1 MRQKLKGLMY
11 GVVAGFLCTMIVGM
25 VVNRNLALEGTYT
38 YLKLFN
44 EVLSLVRNAY
54 VDEVGTVPLMRGA
67 YDGMLSE
74 LDPFSE
80 YLNEEDHAAWVVY
93 HQKGGANAPGPDA
106 GLRVAR
112 KEGVLQV
119 VSVKPGSAAAAK
131 GITPGD
137 RIRKIGEGGSFDLSV
152 FKAQSQLAGKAGGTV
167 AISVL
172 RRDEPRKIDDELTF
186 GQTALPEASFQIA
199 DKTTGIGV
207 ITIPHFQS
215 GAADQIARALARA
228 QKARAGRLLIDLR
241 GNAWGSIK
249 EAVDAAALFTSG
261 GVIARLK
268 GRHGEG
274 EELKSPR
281 SGAGFTGTIAV
292 LVDGSTAE
300 AAELFAAALGDAGAS
315 LVGEPTFGVGAEQE
329 ALPLKDGGYLVL
341 SVRKYV
347 SPRGTAWH
355 GKGLAPGTPMVV
367 SQENMTWAER
377 QKKQLEQAIEHL
389 KGLAPSAGKG
399 TESASAAPR
408 TPGEP
413 GS

>member
-1 MRQKLKGLMY
+1 MRQKLKGLMF
-11 GVVAGFLCTMIVGM
+11 GIVAGFLCTMLVGM

-67 YDGMLSE
+67 YDGLLSE

-80 YLNEEDHAAWVVY
+80 YLTEDEHEAWVAFR
-93 HQKGGANAPGPDA
+93 QQGGANATGPDA

-112 KEGVLQV
+112 KEGILQV

-137 RIRKIGEGGSFDLSV
+137 RIRKIGEGSSLDMSV
-152 FKAQSQLAGKAGGTV
+152 FKAQSQLAGKEGGTV
-167 AISVL
+167 TISVL
-172 RRDEPRKIDDELTF
+172 RRDEPRKLDEELTF
-186 GQTALPEASFQIA
+186 GQTSLPEVSFNTV
-199 DKTTGIGV
+199 DKTGGIGV
-207 ITIPHFQS
+207 LTIPHFQP
-215 GAADQIARALARA
+215 GVADQVARALAKAQRA
-228 QKARAGRLLIDLR
+228 KVGRLLIDLR
-241 GNAWGSIK
+241 GNAWGSIR
-249 EAVDAAALFTSG
+249 EAVDASALFTSD

-274 EELKSPR
+274 EELKSER
-281 SGAGFTGTIAV
+281 QSAGYVGKIAV
-292 LVDGSTAE
+292 LIDGSTAD
-300 AAELFAAALGDAGAS
+300 AAELFAAALGDAGAD
-315 LVGEPTFGVGAEQE
+315 LVGETTFGVGAEQE

-341 SVRKYV
+341 SVKKYV

-367 SQENMTWAER
+367 SQENMTWADR
-377 QKKQLEQAIEHL
+377 HKKQLEQAIEHL
-389 KGLAPSAGKG
+389 KGLSADRA
-399 TESASAAPR
+399 TESASALPESPA
-408 TPGEP
+408 ES